1 MAKRL
6 CKLRRH
12 DIADSLGEIS
22 RLVSEPQYLCRS
34 CARSSSEK
42 SSLCKPL
49 AISQEVI
56 AQEAALSTDVEVEP
70 VIKEDAVILSKKVL
84 KKAKKETKKQK
95 KYQKKLQK
103 VLKKQKKMVKKHQ
116 ELEKE
121 FSHINMA
128 LLNLNDSLS
137 NQAIH

>member
-12 DIADSLGEIS
+12 DIAESLGEITS
-22 RLVSEPQYLCRS
+22 LVSESKYMCRS

-49 AISQEVI
+49 ALSHQPEPSVVPEVQ
-56 AQEAALSTDVEVEP
+56 AEVTDGVM
-70 VIKEDAVILSKKVL
+70 LSKKVL
-84 KKAKKETKKQK
+84 KKAKKEAKKQE
-95 KYQKKLQK
+95 KYQKKLKK

-121 FSHINMA
+121 FSSINMT
-128 LLNLNDSLS
+128 LLSLNDSLS
-137 NQAIH
+137 AQAIH

>member
-12 DIADSLGEIS
+12 DITESFGEIT
-22 RLVSEPQYLCRS
+22 RLVSQPQYLCGS
-34 CARSSSEK
+34 CARSSIEK

-49 AISQEVI
+49 AISHEKTEKVDFKPR
-56 AQEAALSTDVEVEP
+56 EDKAALP
-70 VIKEDAVILSKKVL
+70 KNAL
-84 KKAKKETKKQK
+84 KKAKKEAKKQK
-95 KYQKKLQK
+95 KYQKKLEK

-116 ELEKE
+116 RIEKE
-121 FSHINMA
+121 MAHIDLA
-128 LLNLNDSLS
+128 LLNSNDSPS